1 MIPIPPYRGNEE
13 AACNLVSS
21 SNSKTEADEKAITAI
36 TWKEEL
42 EVHSVR
48 THASNE
54 TSKEQGENLVMHI
67 WNGHLKEVQEIL
79 SQTPDLVDLLF
90 SGSLVKSP
98 NSPAG
103 HIVCCS
109 LQHLA
114 CHKRDA
120 TIAAYIHK
128 LRPMQIFTPTP
139 CNDRPIDIIADDT
152 SQESGDFF
160 SALLHT
166 GLLDNS
172 LFTSDPHISISH
184 ALAFSGN
191 TRLLK
196 VIFQRLFTPFS
207 NGVRPI
213 INQSYP
219 FPKELVDIMV
229 DYLPYDACMSL
240 KERINFTARQGRGL
254 ISVNES
260 HTLLSAAR
268 RGNAARR
275 ATLTA
280 FLLQAGAD
288 PDTHIEML
296 NPEYKKVKIS
306 IRYLHVMACSYN
318 PSGKAFQN
326 EHIEFTQILEAYG
339 KSIPSPSSISPERAV
354 SVDDPVKP
362 AKKNSKCV
370 IQ

>member
-1 MIPIPPYRGNEE
+1 M
-13 AACNLVSS
+13 
-21 SNSKTEADEKAITAI
+21 
-36 TWKEEL
+36 
-42 EVHSVR
+42 
-48 THASNE
+48 
-54 TSKEQGENLVMHI
+54 QI

-79 SQTPDLVDLLF
+79 RQTPDLVDLLF
-90 SGSLVKSP
+90 SGSLGKS
-98 NSPAG
+98 SISTADTKFEY
-103 HIVCCS
+103 IECYS

-114 CHKRDA
+114 CHKRHA

-128 LRPMQIFTPTP
+128 LRPMQIFTHTPT
-139 CNDRPIDIIADDT
+139 NNRPLDIITDDT
-152 SQESGDFF
+152 STESGDFF
-160 SALLHT
+160 SALLPT

-172 LFTSDPHISISH
+172 LFTSYPHISISH

-191 TRLLK
+191 TRLLE

-207 NGVRPI
+207 SGVRSI
-213 INQSYP
+213 INHSSP

-296 NPEYKKVKIS
+296 NPENKKVKIS

-318 PSGKAFQN
+318 PSGKAYEN

-339 KSIPSPSSISPERAV
+339 KSIPSPSSISSERAV

-362 AKKNSKCV
+362 AKKTSKCI